1 MDIIVNKTNSFDDG
15 GITKLRL
22 AEFVLS
28 ESVGKTVE
36 KVSSIQITAHIRAL
50 LKSRNDIVIIPSNQR
65 PLCRQR
71 FSVFKNI
78 YPGSIIS

>member
-50 LKSRNDIVIIPSNQR
+50 LKSRNDIVIIPTNQR
-65 PLCRQR
+65 YLCRQR
-71 FSVFKNI
+71 FLVFKNI
-78 YPGSIIS
+78 FLGSIIS